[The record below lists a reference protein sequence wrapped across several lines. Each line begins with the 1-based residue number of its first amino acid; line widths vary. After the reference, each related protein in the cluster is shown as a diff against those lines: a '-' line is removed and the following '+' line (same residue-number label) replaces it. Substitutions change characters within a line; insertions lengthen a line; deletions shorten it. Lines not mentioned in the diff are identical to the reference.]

1 MKKFNKT
8 LFFSVLF
15 ITFFFLS
22 NNSYAAQDG
31 AEDSQEGKIRLES
44 AYQSTIES
52 WNIGQG
58 ATEADEY
65 SAPRSGAV
73 STVSL
78 VNNALLTLDPSIS
91 PNYDKMLESE
101 NISYD
106 AKRGFLGMSED
117 GVYAMYESQ
126 PFVNVYAHLAD
137 EWLPGYQASSTIYA
151 APSGYESL
159 VSTGISSIWSQVRN
173 ITYVFFILIMLV
185 VGFMIMFRSKLGG
198 QTLVTLGNTLPN
210 IILALIGVTFSF
222 AIAGI
227 IIDLGGVIMAILADL
242 FNGIFEQSNGYAE
255 TIKLGSIGDIFKAFV
270 PQGLW
275 NDINPLNLFKSN
287 TGGKGLLGLLGGAG
301 IIATII
307 GASNPVT
314 LGAGLIVGLPLLLI
328 VLAILGVATVGVFK
342 VFITLVKAYIGIL
355 ISVITGPLQIAVSA
369 MPGKSANFINW
380 MKGILRNVLIYPI
393 VFAILNLPGAIYS
406 LSGGKLSLP
415 GPEKLTLSENS
426 MNLSVAEGG
435 DSWSSLLIM
444 ILQIIVL
451 FLASNADKYAQAIIP
466 PTSSKEAGFAA
477 EGAKKALGGIPLLG
491 KMLAK

>member
-1 MKKFNKT
+1 MKKFNKD

-15 ITFFFLS
+15 ILFFFFTA
-22 NNSYAAQDG
+22 NSYAV
-31 AEDSQEGKIRLES
+31 EEVEEVEIGKIQLES
-44 AYQSTIES
+44 AYPSTIES

-91 PNYDKMLESE
+91 PHYDEMLESE

-106 AKRGFLGMSED
+106 AKRGFLGMSKD

-126 PFVNVYAHLAD
+126 PMVNVYAHLAD

-159 VSTGISSIWSQVRN
+159 VNTGISSIWSQVRN

-242 FNGIFEQSNGYAE
+242 FNGIFEQSNGYTE
-255 TIKLGSIGDIFKAFV
+255 TVKLGSIGDIFKAFV

-275 NDINPLNLFKSN
+275 NDINPLNLLKGN

-307 GASNPVT
+307 GASNPAT

-355 ISVITGPLQIAVSA
+355 VSVITGPLQIAVSA
-369 MPGKSANFINW
+369 MPGNSANFINW

-393 VFAILNLPGAIYS
+393 VFAILNLPGAVYS

-415 GPEKLTLSENS
+415 GPEKLTLSKNS
-426 MNLSVAEGG
+426 VDLSVAEGG
-435 DSWSSLLIM
+435 DFWSFLLIM
-444 ILQIIVL
+444 ILQIFVL
-451 FLASNADKYAQAIIP
+451 FLASNADKYAQVIIP

-491 KMLAK
+491 KMVAK